1 MHSGASSWSVS
12 RKAGVAVDNDLQRY
26 EEMNKPGNKPRAAQ
40 PGPASMDK
48 DKPTEPVVEPV
59 EAIPVGPK
67 EPETEPVE
75 AILAEPAVA
84 IPKAAKLP
92 EIPELPEPDDEPEL
106 KAEPVET
113 IEETAPI
120 EKTDSVE
127 PPKPAGR
134 NGSANGKANGHAII
148 RIEELTKIYD
158 LGEVKVPALNGV
170 DINIAEGS
178 YVAIMGPSGSGKST
192 MLNILGCLDRP
203 TAGRYFL
210 GEEDVSL
217 MRDSA
222 LSEVR
227 GRKIGFIFQSYN
239 LIPQLDVVENI
250 HVPLFYQGKQLS
262 KYRDH
267 CTELA
272 ELVGLGDRLDHR
284 PLQLSGGQQ
293 QRVAVAR
300 SLVNDPLMILADE
313 PTGNLDSKTEQ
324 EILEL
329 LDKLHAE
336 GKTIVVVTHEQAV
349 ANRAERVI
357 HLKDGV
363 VDRDVLNR

>member
-1 MHSGASSWSVS
+1 MSEERKPVQPSPSSEGKPDKSV
-12 RKAGVAVDNDLQRY
+12 
-26 EEMNKPGNKPRAAQ
+26 
-40 PGPASMDK
+40 
-48 DKPTEPVVEPV
+48 KPT
-59 EAIPVGPK
+59 A
-67 EPETEPVE
+67 EPVE
-75 AILAEPAVA
+75 AILAEPVEIKEAKQNPVEA
-84 IPKAAKLP
+84 ILAEPPSQKSDPPKLP
-92 EIPELPEPDDEPEL
+92 KLPELPEPTQELETEQPVLPEKSGDDNSQPAQKQTDRPGPL
-106 KAEPVET
+106 VED
-113 IEETAPI
+113 EAQ
-120 EKTDSVE
+120 SSMAS
-127 PPKPAGR
+127 KP
-134 NGSANGKANGHAII
+134 NGKANGKAII

-170 DINIAEGS
+170 DIDIAEGS

-203 TAGRYFL
+203 TDGRYFL

-227 GRKIGFIFQSYN
+227 GRRIGFIFQSYN

-267 CTELA
+267 CIKLA

-300 SLVNDPLMILADE
+300 SLVNDPLMVLADE

-349 ANRAERVI
+349 ADRAERVI
-357 HLKDGV
+357 HLKDGI
-363 VDRDVLNR
+363 VDRDVYNR